1 MGRKLLATFGAF
13 FLYVLF
19 LAPCAEETSMVPE
32 GTLLSEAV
40 GLCLK
45 YSPRRAQPQKQPQST
60 MPELLHEAD
69 I

>member
-1 MGRKLLATFGAF
+1 
-13 FLYVLF
+13 
-19 LAPCAEETSMVPE
+19 MVPE
-32 GTLLSEAV
+32 DTLLWGAV

-45 YSPRRAQPQKQPQST
+45 YSPRKAQPQKQPQST